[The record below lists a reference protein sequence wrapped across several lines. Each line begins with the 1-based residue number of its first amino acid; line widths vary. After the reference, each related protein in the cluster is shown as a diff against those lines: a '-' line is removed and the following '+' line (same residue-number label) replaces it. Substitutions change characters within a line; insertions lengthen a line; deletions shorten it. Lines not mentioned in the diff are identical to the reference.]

1 MKKNNNPSNQNAL
14 EFYTH
19 IANTKDSPQ
28 SVKLTNNTDYTDID
42 ANFILKYSSKSS
54 KILDL
59 GSGTGLIVNKLYDKI
74 SHIDCVEFYKE
85 FSKFIVQSPNINIY
99 NQLLQDFCIEK
110 KYDLITI
117 FGVMQYFN
125 EQEAIKLYKKYFSY
139 LKKDGKMIIKN
150 QFGLKEDV
158 IVDGYSV
165 EQNTNYYS
173 EYRHIYKEINILK
186 EIGFKDVEYYDI
198 YPPECNRWENT
209 HFYAIVASI

>member
-1 MKKNNNPSNQNAL
+1 MNKSINNDNVLSFYANMAKTTNNA
-14 EFYTH
+14 
-19 IANTKDSPQ
+19 Q
-28 SVKLTNNTDYTDID
+28 SVKLANNTDYTDID

-59 GSGTGLIVNKLYDKI
+59 GSGTGLIVNKVYDKI

-85 FSKFIVQSPNINIY
+85 FSKFIVKSPNINVY

-110 KYDLITI
+110 KYDLITA
-117 FGVMQYFN
+117 FGVMHHFN

-158 IVDGYSV
+158 IVNGYSQ
-165 EQNTNYYS
+165 EQNTNYYAH
-173 EYRHIYKEINILK
+173 YRYIHKEINILK